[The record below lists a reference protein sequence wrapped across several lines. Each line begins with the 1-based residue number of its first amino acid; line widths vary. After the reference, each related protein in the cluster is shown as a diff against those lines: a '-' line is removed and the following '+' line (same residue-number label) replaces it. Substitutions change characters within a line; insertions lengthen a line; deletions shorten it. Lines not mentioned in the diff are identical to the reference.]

1 MIEQNPEDCNRV
13 DEYHPR
19 TNIQLFTMFL
29 SRKHIS
35 NIYQSLLVT
44 EKPNQLIDLYHWTE
58 NKIKIKCRKC

>member
-44 EKPNQLIDLYHWTE
+44 EKPNQLIDL
-58 NKIKIKCRKC
+58 